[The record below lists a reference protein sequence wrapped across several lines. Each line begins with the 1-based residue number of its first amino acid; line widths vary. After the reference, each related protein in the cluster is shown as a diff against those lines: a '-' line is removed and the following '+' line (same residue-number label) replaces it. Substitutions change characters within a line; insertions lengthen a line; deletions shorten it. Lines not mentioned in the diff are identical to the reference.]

1 MSADTIKTEESEVDE
16 DSIIQ
21 HSKDYDHTQE
31 YQFDLYVDAKD
42 SVGKWCVGQIVEL
55 DESRSVARVHYDGW
69 SEKHDEYISLL
80 SDKIA
85 PFRYFTNNYTGQVI
99 SAYRDFHFN
108 SALNEKFKKELKD
121 ILENGFEVLETP
133 RKVTQYIRG
142 ELYFYVDSMLS
153 LHLNT
158 TTKELPKIY
167 EFMRYVYQI
176 VQLWLKLFPSKLFK
190 NYKHSLKY
198 KKLYLID
205 FDTSLSRCGYELI
218 DILAKSFGLCSR

>member
-1 MSADTIKTEESEVDE
+1 MKTEESKFDE

-21 HSKDYDHTQE
+21 QSKNYDYTQE
-31 YQFDLYVDAKD
+31 YQYGLYVDAKD
-42 SVGKWCVGQIVEL
+42 SIGKWCVGQIVEL
-55 DESRSVARVHYDGW
+55 DESSNVARVHYDGW
-69 SEKHDEYISLL
+69 SERHDEYVSLL

-85 PFRYFTNNYTGQVI
+85 PFRYFTTNYTGQVI

-158 TTKELPKIY
+158 TTRELPKIY
-167 EFMRYVYQI
+167 DFMQYVFKL
-176 VQLWLKLFPSKLFK
+176 VQLWMKLFPTKL
-190 NYKHSLKY
+190 YKSY
-198 KKLYLID
+198 KDSIKSTKLYLID
-205 FDTSLSRCGYELI
+205 FETSLSRCGCELI
-218 DILAKSFGLCSR
+218 DILACVRGV